1 MRRSVALLTMT
12 AACALASGN
21 AGAQRPVPL
30 DTGLAPWV
38 SNPAAPGRANQK
50 LVGDRTRPGLFIERV
65 KFPKGSS
72 APPHV
77 HTIDGYV
84 AILKGEFTV
93 GFGTRVDSSQVI
105 RVKAGGFIVLPA
117 NVPHYEW
124 FDEDTIEHVVGVGPM
139 TTALVDTLGRPI
151 SAPARPA
158 AGARPPDAAGAP
170 AGRGPSH

>member
-1 MRRSVALLTMT
+1 MTRRTIVRVAM
-12 AACALASGN
+12 AAVIAVMSANN
-21 AGAQRPVPL
+21 AAQAQRPVPL

-50 LVGDRTRPGLFIERV
+50 LVGDRTKPGVFIERV

-84 AILKGEFTV
+84 TILKGEFTV
-93 GFGTRVDSSQVI
+93 GFGTKVDSCQVI

-139 TTALVDTLGRPI
+139 TTSLVDTLGRPI
-151 SAPARPA
+151 VAPAR
-158 AGARPPDAAGAP
+158 REK
-170 AGRGPSH
+170 